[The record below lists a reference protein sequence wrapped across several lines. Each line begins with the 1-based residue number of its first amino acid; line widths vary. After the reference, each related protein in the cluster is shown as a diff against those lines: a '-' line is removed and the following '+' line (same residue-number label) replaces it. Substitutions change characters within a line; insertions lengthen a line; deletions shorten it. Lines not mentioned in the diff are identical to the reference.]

1 MTLHS
6 FTYMHVYSAYGAMLT
21 LHFLPGVPLG
31 PGIPFNPG
39 FP

>member
-6 FTYMHVYSAYGAMLT
+6 FTYMHVYSAYAAM